1 MSYWKITKNEIQR
14 SRAMKLK
21 PKILVVYTGGTIGM
35 IKSESGTYVPFSVDG
50 ILDYVPQIYNLDVDI
65 IVESFEK
72 PMDSAFVGPEQWLRI
87 SKIITKNI
95 DLVDG
100 FVILHGTDT
109 MAYTSSALSFLLRGI
124 NKPVILTGAQVPVY
138 EEKSDGVDNFIN
150 ALEIARQGV
159 VKEVALWFCKT
170 LFKGAC
176 VTKSDSK
183 SFSGFSSPNHE
194 PLARKEKEI
203 KYNKSAFDKG
213 TFDRVFFNIMD
224 AEILFLN
231 FSPSINKEIQAKL
244 IRENPI
250 QGIVLSVFGSG
261 TVPLIKKDLLA
272 TALRDKN
279 IPIIAVS
286 ECYRGGVEIGKY
298 EAGSIL
304 NDLNVI
310 SGENMTKE
318 AAITK
323 LMVAI
328 GNFKTDQD
336 VRSYLIENQVGEL

>member
-1 MSYWKITKNEIQR
+1 
-14 SRAMKLK
+14 MKSK
-21 PKILVVYTGGTIGM
+21 PKILVIYTGGTIGM
-35 IKSESGTYVPFSVDG
+35 IKSELGMYVPFSVDG
-50 ILDYVPQIYNLDVDI
+50 LLGYVPQIYTLGVDI
-65 IVESFEK
+65 VIESFEK
-72 PMDSAFVGPEQWLRI
+72 PMDSALIGPKQWVTI
-87 SKIITKNI
+87 SKIISKNY

-109 MAYTSSALSFLLRGI
+109 MAYTSSALSFLLRGLS
-124 NKPVILTGAQVPVY
+124 KPVILTGAQVPIY

-150 ALEIARQGV
+150 AIEIAGQGV
-159 VKEVALWFCKT
+159 VKEVALWFHKT

-194 PLARKEKEI
+194 PLATKEKAI
-203 KYNKSAFDKG
+203 KYNKGAFDTG
-213 TFDRVFFNIMD
+213 ELDRIFFFSIN
-224 AEILFLN
+224 AEILYINLL
-231 FSPSINKEIQAKL
+231 PSINKEIQAKV
-244 IRENPI
+244 INENPI

-261 TVPLIKKDLLA
+261 TVPLIQEDLL
-272 TALRDKN
+272 TAALQDKN

-310 SGENMTKE
+310 SGQKMTKE

-328 GNFKTDQD
+328 GNFKNEQEI
-336 VRSYLIENQVGEL
+336 RNYLIQNQVGEF